1 MEPQTE
7 TNNQFKPLD
16 CDDDILLIQKDTFT
30 VGRFK
35 EIASQKLH
43 TRFYSVQGLETMG
56 NIHSHLSLGTLNIPI
71 EDSKLIFPIQGID
84 CQILKIGSQGWL
96 KGRLRMEV
104 YLCRNKGAEINLILE
119 FCPNESTSSESVLD
133 EIRQS
138 EEYKRLTNPN

>member
-43 TRFYSVQGLETMG
+43 TRFFRFKCLEENQDEG
-56 NIHSHLSLGTLNIPI
+56 RGVLNIMDHLHSRLSLGELQIPI
-71 EDSKLIFPIQGID
+71 VDSKWIFPREGID
-84 CQILKIGSQGWL
+84 CQLLNIGSQGWQ
-96 KGRLRMEV
+96 KGRLRIEASIDNKDYRNPKI
-104 YLCRNKGAEINLILE
+104 YLSLE
-119 FCPNESTSSESVLD
+119 FCLD
-133 EIRQS
+133 
-138 EEYKRLTNPN
+138 